1 MILVETGHMGRQAS
15 GSVTVTDGETV
26 LYTTVCLSD
35 IPSEPSDFF
44 PLSVN
49 YQERFSAAGR
59 TSEGFLNEKERQRI
73 MSVIFNISS
82 DFIFAG
88 IRLPIPALYPIT
100 MLISFFFVQSTSSF
114 HILKGETFVKDLASL
129 EKAMISNLTMVPN
142 IGDIY
147 RNCEIK
153 SIVPFGVFVEIA
165 PGREMIRKILW
176 DVWNSLGQSMSP
188 SMAAC
193 IAVEAISILEKLHL
207 KGFVPGDVKPEN
219 FFLGQPGMAD
229 DKKLY
234 LIDLGLVS
242 KWKDAS
248 FGQHFENDQRPGIFS
263 LIEP

>member
-59 TSEGFLNEKERQRI
+59 TS
-73 MSVIFNISS
+73 VIFNISS
-82 DFIFAG
+82 DFIFFAG

-100 MLISFFFVQSTSSF
+100 MLISFFFVINSCSC
-114 HILKGETFVKDLASL
+114 ETFVKDLASL
-129 EKAMISNLTMVPN
+129 EKSKAMISNLTVVPN

-165 PGREMIRKILW
+165 PGREV
-176 DVWNSLGQSMSP
+176 DT
-188 SMAAC
+188 
-193 IAVEAISILEKLHL
+193 
-207 KGFVPGDVKPEN
+207 FT
-219 FFLGQPGMAD
+219 
-229 DKKLY
+229 
-234 LIDLGLVS
+234 
-242 KWKDAS
+242 
-248 FGQHFENDQRPGIFS
+248 
-263 LIEP
+263 